1 MAQPDFSIPDLRGI
15 PSYAAAF
22 AVPLLDPDHAT
33 PVQVCGPNGKVAD
46 KRYNV
51 YRNNVT
57 VSLIEALAATFPA
70 TRRIT
75 GENFF
80 RAMARFHIRASP
92 PTSPL
97 LFEYGRDFPGFIERY
112 EYARSM
118 PWLADVARI
127 ERAWLDAY
135 HAADVP
141 PLSPQDLASVPPERL
156 EAIVLVP
163 HPATHI
169 VFSPYP
175 AVSIFAANRRSGP
188 VGPIEATGPETAL
201 VTRPALDVAVRILPP
216 GGFTF
221 LDHLIK
227 GEMFGAAVAAATAA
241 SADFDLP
248 SNIAGMLRAGVFAAI
263 HQGD

>member
-1 MAQPDFSIPDLRGI
+1 MARFDFSAQIQ
-15 PSYAAAF
+15 SATSANAAF
-22 AVPLLDPDHAT
+22 ASALLDPDKAT
-33 PVQVCGPNGKVAD
+33 PLQVSGPHGKAAD

-57 VSLIEALAATFPA
+57 VSLIAALAATFPA

-75 GENFF
+75 GEDFF
-80 RAMARFHIRASP
+80 RAMARSHIRASP

-141 PLSPQDLASVPPERL
+141 SLLPQDLASVPLERL
-156 EAIVLVP
+156 EEIVLVP

-175 AVSIFAANRRSGP
+175 AVSIFAANRSSGP
-188 VGPIEATGPETAL
+188 VGPIEATGQEAAL
-201 VTRPALDVAVRILPP
+201 VTRPALDVTVRTLPP

-227 GEMFGAAVAAATAA
+227 GETFGAAVAAAIAA
-241 SADFDLP
+241 SAEFDL
-248 SNIAGMLRAGVFAAI
+248 SANIVGVLQAGAFTAI